1 MVYSMVLALDIRRDS
16 IAGEGEE
23 GLGYRFCS
31 VAAC

>member
-16 IAGEGEE
+16 IAGEG
-23 GLGYRFCS
+23 LGYRFCS